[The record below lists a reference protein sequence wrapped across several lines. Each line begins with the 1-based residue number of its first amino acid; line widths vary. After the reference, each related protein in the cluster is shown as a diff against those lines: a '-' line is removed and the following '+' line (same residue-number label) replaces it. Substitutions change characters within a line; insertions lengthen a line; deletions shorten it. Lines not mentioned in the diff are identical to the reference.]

1 MLPVNLEELRA
12 EHVLRLV
19 AERVREQRTLDYKEA
34 LPEAADS
41 EKKEFLADVVSLANA
56 GGGNLVFG
64 VKERRE
70 NGAKTG
76 EPETVTGIVGPAD
89 EVVRRL
95 EEVARSGVVPR
106 IPGLQFQWFDGLPD
120 GRAVLVVRVPRSWAA
135 QPTLLDEATRWLG
148 SRTAAEANAT
158 SEDVE
163 PGQVVTRR
171 LYLGEAVAAPNGW
184 QSLRTVLRVE
194 TETCEPSGKLIRHD
208 NRYLISSMPQC
219 RLSKEHWLLLV
230 RRRWGVETAHQILDT
245 AFAEDDHPWIEAHP
259 RAALVVAILRR
270 IAYTLLSLFRSVTQR
285 SGERRAVAWKTL
297 MTDVLFALV
306 TTSTEQLQNL
316 RRHRVALLR

>member
-1 MLPVNLEELRA
+1 VRTVTATLTSHPARPVIDLYPIPAPTNEMGAFERALGALYEAYSGLFELICYDAGACSAKNA
-12 EHVLRLV
+12 EL
-19 AERVREQRTLDYKEA
+19 VREHGLHYLFA
-34 LPEAADS
+34 L
-41 EKKEFLADVVSLANA
+41 
-56 GGGNLVFG
+56 
-64 VKERRE
+64 
-70 NGAKTG
+70 T
-76 EPETVTGIVGPAD
+76 
-89 EVVRRL
+89 
-95 EEVARSGVVPR
+95 
-106 IPGLQFQWFDGLPD
+106 Q
-120 GRAVLVVRVPRSWAA
+120 A

-208 NRYLISSMPQC
+208 NRYLISSMPQR

-285 SGERRAVAWKTL
+285 SGERRAAAWKTL